1 MAWPQAASE
10 KETTYEERIPPSASD
25 FGGIGLLQ
33 TRTARFGPDGQFD
46 VGVSQVFPY
55 RRYYLNLTG
64 LPWLE
69 GTFRYSDIR
78 NVFENTF
85 GVNRTFKDRGAD
97 LKLRVAQE
105 GNYRPAIA
113 VGLQDGLGTGQF
125 GGEYVVLSKR
135 YFDFDFSL
143 GMGWGYF
150 AGRHGALRNPLVSIS
165 DQFKVRSGAS
175 ARGGTF
181 NIGNY
186 FSGERV
192 TLFGGVEYQT
202 PIAGLSVKV
211 EYDGNDFDNEPL
223 GNRIS
228 RSTPLNVGVNYRPY
242 AWVDLSTAYERGDTV
257 MARASLRY
265 NFNDPSAGIPKFL
278 DPPPPPLVPRRRAA
292 IATAFPD
299 AVMSAAARSASR
311 IDRTNGD
318 NEANALLDSFE
329 RAGYEVAALD
339 FVREE
344 ARVFVAPNARQPNLG
359 AIEAF
364 LAEAGDVQ
372 KLSIVPVGDAV
383 ANAVVSYDREGVA
396 RSLAVERLFGLAE
409 ASGLSVSGIELSRR
423 ALFVHV
429 RNADRPASDDGDV
442 WMAQTVGQI
451 FNRWADAVTI
461 VAHGEVGEITKTTV
475 VTAESTETNAAASG
489 VNASTDG
496 SVPVP
501 SRADAA
507 KKMFTELNA
516 QDITVYGLRLS
527 TTRATVFITP
537 RRYRELAR
545 NLGRAARVVANN
557 VPAEV
562 EEISLAVVSGGMTT
576 SQITI
581 LRKDLENAVS
591 HVGSVDEIWAN
602 ATFGTPAP
610 TGAEAIFEPPSL
622 YPNFRFGFRPR
633 VTQLIGDA
641 AKFVLIGVVAGLDAN
656 IDIAPGLGITAALG
670 YDVLNNFDDI
680 KVDSDSTLPHVRS
693 DLKFYLQQRSY
704 FIERLQADYL
714 FSPFDEFYAR
724 VSAGIFEWMYG
735 GYSVEVLYR
744 PFESRWALGADVNR
758 VRQRAFDQMFEFR
771 EPRYEVTT
779 GHVNLYYDI
788 PYYDLL
794 GSVHVGQFLAK
805 DVGASFRLSRLFE
818 SGIQFGA
825 WATLTNVSTEEFGEG
840 SFDKGFFLSV
850 PFQLF
855 FPRSSPTTGTFAFRP
870 LTRDGGQMVGVGKRL
885 YDVTGAGYLG
895 AFSKDWNRWLD

>member
-1 MAWPQAASE
+1 
-10 KETTYEERIPPSASD
+10 
-25 FGGIGLLQ
+25 
-33 TRTARFGPDGQFD
+33 
-46 VGVSQVFPY
+46 
-55 RRYYLNLTG
+55 
-64 LPWLE
+64 
-69 GTFRYSDIR
+69 
-78 NVFENTF
+78 
-85 GVNRTFKDRGAD
+85 
-97 LKLRVAQE
+97 
-105 GNYRPAIA
+105 
-113 VGLQDGLGTGQF
+113 
-125 GGEYVVLSKR
+125 
-135 YFDFDFSL
+135 
-143 GMGWGYF
+143 MGWGYF
-150 AGRHGALRNPLVSIS
+150 AGRRGALRNPLVSIS

-192 TLFGGVEYQT
+192 ALFGGIEYQT

-211 EYDGNDFDNEPL
+211 EYDGNDFENEPQ
-223 GNRIS
+223 GNRVL

-242 AWVDLSTAYERGDTV
+242 SWIDLSTAYERGDTV

-278 DPPPPPLVPRRRAA
+278 DPPPPPLVPRKRAA
-292 IATAFPD
+292 IASAHP
-299 AVMSAAARSASR
+299 AVVKALARRDASR
-311 IDRTNGD
+311 IDRAKGD
-318 NEANALLDSFE
+318 NDAIALLDSFE

-339 FVREE
+339 FVHKE
-344 ARVFVAPNARQPNLG
+344 ARIFVAPHSRQPNLG

-364 LAEAGDVQ
+364 LAEAEDVQ
-372 KLSIVPVGDAV
+372 RLSVVPLGDAV
-383 ANAVVSYDREGVA
+383 ESDVVSYDRDGVA
-396 RSLAVERLFGLAE
+396 QSLAVERLFGLAE
-409 ASGLSVSGIELSRR
+409 ASGLSVSGIELSSR
-423 ALFVHV
+423 ALSVHV
-429 RNADRPASDDGDV
+429 RNAIRPASDDSDIWV
-442 WMAQTVGQI
+442 AQTVGQI

-461 VAHGEVGEITKTTV
+461 VEQSEVGEITKTTV
-475 VTAESTETNAAASG
+475 VTADATATTADVGGPGPSTGRGIPA
-489 VNASTDG
+489 
-496 SVPVP
+496 P

-507 KKMFTELNA
+507 KKMFAELNA
-516 QDITVYGLRLS
+516 QDVTVYGLRLS
-527 TTRATVFITP
+527 ATRATVFITP

-557 VPAEV
+557 IPTEI

-576 SQITI
+576 GQITI

-602 ATFGTPAP
+602 AKFGPPTP
-610 TGAEAIFEPPSL
+610 TGAEDVFEPPSL
-622 YPNFRFGFRPR
+622 YPNFRFGFRPH

-641 AKFVLIGVVAGLDAN
+641 AKFVLIGVVAGLDASV
-656 IDIAPGLGITAALG
+656 DIAPGLGITAALG
-670 YDVLNNFDDI
+670 YDILNNFDDI
-680 KVDSDSTLPHVRS
+680 KVDSDSVLPHVRS
-693 DLKFYLQQRSY
+693 DIKFYLQKRSY
-704 FIERLQADYL
+704 FVERLQADYL

-735 GYSVEVLYR
+735 GYSAEVLYR
-744 PFESRWALGADVNR
+744 PFESRWAVGADVNR
-758 VRQRAFDQMFEFR
+758 VRQRAFDQLLEFR

-779 GHVNLYYDI
+779 GHVNLYYNI

-818 SGIQFGA
+818 SGIRVGA
-825 WATLTNVSTEEFGEG
+825 WATLTNVSAEEFGEG

-885 YDVTGAGYLG
+885 YDVTGAGSLG
-895 AFSKDWNRWLD
+895 AFAKGWEQLLN